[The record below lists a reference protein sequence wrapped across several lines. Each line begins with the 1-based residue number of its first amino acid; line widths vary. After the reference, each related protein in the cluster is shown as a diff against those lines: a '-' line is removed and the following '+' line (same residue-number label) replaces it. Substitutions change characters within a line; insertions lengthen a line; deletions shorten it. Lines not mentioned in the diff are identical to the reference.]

1 LILSLI
7 SAKVL
12 GGYQF
17 HYVIHVTPSFYS
29 KSIFL
34 RRNIVDKVVSSV
46 EEAIADIQDGS
57 MIAIPGF
64 FACGVPRALLQAL
77 IDKGVK
83 DLTLTCGCGPLVG
96 ASKELRAMVEKGQLK
111 KVIDSYG
118 LDRSASKGMAN
129 PFEQAVRAG
138 KIEFEVYPMG
148 TLAEKYRAAGAGLAA
163 FYTPT
168 GVGSVVEEESVS
180 SIEKNR
186 VKKETRIFNGRKYI
200 LETALQ
206 PDYAFIHAK
215 IGDREGNLRYAKT
228 AKNFNPVMAT
238 AAKITIAEVEE
249 LVEPGELDGNDIH
262 TPSVYVR
269 RVVKVAR
276 PKFAITI
283 D

>member
-1 LILSLI
+1 
-7 SAKVL
+7 
-12 GGYQF
+12 
-17 HYVIHVTPSFYS
+17 
-29 KSIFL
+29 
-34 RRNIVDKVVSSV
+34 VDKVVATL
-46 EEAIADIQDGS
+46 EEAIAEIPNGA

-64 FACGVPRALLQAL
+64 FACGVPRALINAL
-77 IDKGVK
+77 IKKGTK

-96 ASKELRAMVEKGQLK
+96 AAAELRAMVQNGQLK

-118 LDRSASKGMAN
+118 LDRSASKGAQN

-138 KIEFEVYPMG
+138 KIEFEAIPMG
-148 TLAEKYRAAGAGLAA
+148 TLAEKYHAAGAGLAA

-168 GVGSVVEEESVS
+168 GVGSVVEESTVS

-186 VKKETRIFNGRKYI
+186 IKKETRVFNGRKYI

-238 AAKITIAEVEE
+238 AAKVTIAEVEE
-249 LVEPGELDGNDIH
+249 LVEVGELDGNDIH
-262 TPSVYVR
+262 TPSVYVHK
-269 RVVKVAR
+269 VVQVAR